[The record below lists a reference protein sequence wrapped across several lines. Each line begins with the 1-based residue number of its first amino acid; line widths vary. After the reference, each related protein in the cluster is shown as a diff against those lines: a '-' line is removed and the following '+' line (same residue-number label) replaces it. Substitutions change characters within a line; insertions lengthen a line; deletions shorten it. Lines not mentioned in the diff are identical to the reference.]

1 MLSHW
6 SVWHQ
11 YSSFPLSWMETARAG
26 VLLNH
31 AIWTAGNWIVCLSLW
46 FSNFVYYDSLFLCQ
60 GTSSDLTRLIDW
72 LLFCSEIQKVSRA
85 AQAFYAENAK
95 DNVPRNR
102 ASKSMDMGKLHSLT
116 SSSVRKSLVFVHFL
130 RQKRCTNHIVVPTI
144 TNSPESSSNH
154 GLSLET
160 DTRTISAA
168 IARVLSVHFFVVIC
182 SPLLLSSA

>member
-1 MLSHW
+1 MFTLSHW

-11 YSSFPLSWMETARAG
+11 YSSFPLSWMETAHAG

-31 AIWTAGNWIVCLSLW
+31 AIWTAGNWIV
-46 FSNFVYYDSLFLCQ
+46 
-60 GTSSDLTRLIDW
+60 TSSDLTRLIDW

-116 SSSVRKSLVFVHFL
+116 SSSVRKSLVFLHFL

-154 GLSLET
+154 GLNLET

>member
-1 MLSHW
+1 MPSGLQEIES
-6 SVWHQ
+6 SVWV
-11 YSSFPLSWMETARAG
+11 W
-26 VLLNH
+26 
-31 AIWTAGNWIVCLSLW
+31 C
-46 FSNFVYYDSLFLCQ
+46 SNFVYYNSLFLCQ
-60 GTSSDLTRLIDW
+60 GTSSNLTRLTDW

-144 TNSPESSSNH
+144 TNSPKSSSNH

-168 IARVLSVHFFVVIC
+168 ITRVLSVHFFVVIC